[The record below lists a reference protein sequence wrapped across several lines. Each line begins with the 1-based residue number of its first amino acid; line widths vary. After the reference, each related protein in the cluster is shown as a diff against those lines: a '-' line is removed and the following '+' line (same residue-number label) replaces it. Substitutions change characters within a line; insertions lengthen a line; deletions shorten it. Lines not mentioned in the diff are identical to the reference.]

1 MGRKLLVVVY
11 DSLTGLGKKFAN
23 SLETPSQSVWK
34 KLEEPCILVSRN
46 SGAGQIPWTTK
57 RFIRKYEHLIKGF
70 VINGNQ
76 KRYPR
81 TFCGATDK
89 IVEQYGLRHIR
100 NIEGS
105 GTEADRQAVR
115 DFLEQLQAEE
125 SFHESH

>member
-1 MGRKLLVVVY
+1 MLVVVY

-23 SLETPSQSVWK
+23 SLGLASQSVWK
-34 KLEEPCILVSRN
+34 KLEGPCILVSRN

-57 RFIRKYEHLIKGF
+57 RFIRKYRHLIKGF

-89 IVEQYGLRHIR
+89 IVEQYGLHHIR

>member
-1 MGRKLLVVVY
+1 MLVVFY
-11 DSLTGLGKKFAN
+11 DSLTGLGKKFAK
-23 SLETPSQSVWK
+23 SLEMPSQSVWK

-57 RFIRKYEHLIKGF
+57 RFIRKYRHLIKGF

-105 GTEADRQAVR
+105 GTEADRKAVKG
-115 DFLEQLQAEE
+115 FLGQLQTAE
-125 SFHESH
+125 SVHKSH

>member
-1 MGRKLLVVVY
+1 VVY

-23 SLETPSQSVWK
+23 SLEMPSQSVWK

-57 RFIRKYEHLIKGF
+57 RFIRKYRRLIKGF

-105 GTEADRQAVR
+105 GTEEDRQTVK
-115 DFLEQLQAEE
+115 DFLEQLQTDE
-125 SFHESH
+125 SSHKSN

>member
-1 MGRKLLVVVY
+1 MLVVVY

-57 RFIRKYEHLIKGF
+57 RFIRKYRRLIKGF

>member
-1 MGRKLLVVVY
+1 MLVVVY
-11 DSLTGLGKKFAN
+11 DSLTGVGKKFAK
-23 SLETPSQSVWK
+23 SLGLPSQSVWK

-57 RFIRKYEHLIKGF
+57 RFIRKNRHLIKGF

-89 IVEQYGLRHIR
+89 IVEQYGLRHIC

-105 GTEADRQAVR
+105 GTEADRQAVKG
-115 DFLEQLQAEE
+115 FLEKLQTDE
-125 SFHESH
+125 SSHKRH

>member
-1 MGRKLLVVVY
+1 MLVVVY

-89 IVEQYGLRHIR
+89 IVEQYGLHHIR

-125 SFHESH
+125 SFQESH

>member
-1 MGRKLLVVVY
+1 MRVVFY

-23 SLETPSQSVWK
+23 SLGLPSQSVWK

-57 RFIRKYEHLIKGF
+57 RFIRKNRHLIKGF
-70 VINGNQ
+70 FINGNQ

-89 IVEQYGLRHIR
+89 IVEQYGLRHIL

-105 GTEADRQAVR
+105 GTEADRQAVKG
-115 DFLEQLQAEE
+115 FLEQLQMDE

>member
-1 MGRKLLVVVY
+1 MLVVVY
-11 DSLTGLGKKFAN
+11 DSLTGLGKKFAK
-23 SLETPSQSVWK
+23 SLEMPSQSVWK

-57 RFIRKYEHLIKGF
+57 RFIRKYRHLIKGF

-76 KRYPR
+76 KRYPL

-105 GTEADRQAVR
+105 GTEADRQAVKA
-115 DFLEQLQAEE
+115 FLEQLRTEE
-125 SFHESH
+125 SFHKSH

>member
-1 MGRKLLVVVY
+1 MLVVVY

-23 SLETPSQSVWK
+23 NLEMPSQSVWK

-57 RFIRKYEHLIKGF
+57 RFIRKYRRLIKGF

-105 GTEADRQAVR
+105 GTEEDRQTVK
-115 DFLEQLQAEE
+115 DFLEQLQTDE
-125 SFHESH
+125 SSHKSN

>member
-1 MGRKLLVVVY
+1 MLVVVY
-11 DSLTGLGKKFAN
+11 DSLTGLGKKFAK
-23 SLETPSQSVWK
+23 SLGLPSQSVWK

-46 SGAGQIPWTTK
+46 SGSGQIPWTTK
-57 RFIRKYEHLIKGF
+57 RFIRKYRPLIKGF

-89 IVEQYGLRHIR
+89 IVEQYGLCHIR

-105 GTEADRQAVR
+105 GTEVDRQAVKG
-115 DFLEQLQAEE
+115 FLEQLQTEE
-125 SFHESH
+125 SSHKSR

>member
-1 MGRKLLVVVY
+1 MLVVVY

-23 SLETPSQSVWK
+23 SLGLPSQSVWK
-34 KLEEPCILVSRN
+34 NPEVACILVSRN

-57 RFIRKYEHLIKGF
+57 RFIKKYEHLIKGF

-115 DFLEQLQAEE
+115 DFLEQLQMEE
-125 SFHESH
+125 SFHKSH

>member
-1 MGRKLLVVVY
+1 MLVVVY
-11 DSLTGLGKKFAN
+11 DSLTGLGKKFAK
-23 SLETPSQSVWK
+23 SLEMPSQSVWK

-46 SGAGQIPWTTK
+46 SGAGQIPLTTK
-57 RFIRKYEHLIKGF
+57 RFIRKYRHLIKGF

-89 IVEQYGLRHIR
+89 IVEQYGLRHIL

>member
-1 MGRKLLVVVY
+1 LLVVVY

-115 DFLEQLQAEE
+115 DFLEQLQMEE
-125 SFHESH
+125 SFHKSH

>member
-1 MGRKLLVVVY
+1 MLVVVY

-57 RFIRKYEHLIKGF
+57 RFIKKYEHLIKGF

-115 DFLEQLQAEE
+115 DFLEQLQMEE
-125 SFHESH
+125 SFHKSH

>member
-1 MGRKLLVVVY
+1 MLVVVY
-11 DSLTGLGKKFAN
+11 DSLTGLGKKFAK
-23 SLETPSQSVWK
+23 SLGLPSQSVWK

-57 RFIRKYEHLIKGF
+57 RFIRKYRRLIKGF

-105 GTEADRQAVR
+105 GTDEDRQTVK
-115 DFLEQLQAEE
+115 DFLEQLQTDE
-125 SFHESH
+125 SSHKSN

>member
-1 MGRKLLVVVY
+1 MLVVVY
-11 DSLTGLGKKFAN
+11 DSLTGLGKKFAK
-23 SLETPSQSVWK
+23 SLEMPSQSVWK

-57 RFIRKYEHLIKGF
+57 RFIRKYRRLIKGF

-76 KRYPR
+76 KHYPR

-105 GTEADRQAVR
+105 GTEADRQAVKG
-115 DFLEQLQAEE
+115 FLEQLQAEE
-125 SFHESH
+125 SFHEIH

>member
-1 MGRKLLVVVY
+1 MLVVVY

-23 SLETPSQSVWK
+23 SLEMPSQSVWK

-57 RFIRKYEHLIKGF
+57 RFIRKNRHLIKGF

-105 GTEADRQAVR
+105 GTEEDRQTVK
-115 DFLEQLQAEE
+115 DFLEQLQTDE
-125 SFHESH
+125 SSHKSN

>member
-1 MGRKLLVVVY
+1 MLVVVY

-115 DFLEQLQAEE
+115 DFLEQLQMEE
-125 SFHESH
+125 SFHKSH

>member
-1 MGRKLLVVVY
+1 MLVVFY
-11 DSLTGLGKKFAN
+11 DSLTGLGKKFAK
-23 SLETPSQSVWK
+23 SLEMPSQSVWK

-100 NIEGS
+100 NIDGS
-105 GTEADRQAVR
+105 GTEADRLAVKY
-115 DFLEQLQAEE
+115 FLEQLQTDEN
-125 SFHESH
+125 SHKSH

>member
-1 MGRKLLVVVY
+1 MLVVVY
-11 DSLTGLGKKFAN
+11 DSLTGLGKKFAK
-23 SLETPSQSVWK
+23 SLGLPSQSVWK

-57 RFIRKYEHLIKGF
+57 RFIRKYRHLIKGF

-105 GTEADRQAVR
+105 GTEAD
-115 DFLEQLQAEE
+115 
-125 SFHESH
+125 

>member
-1 MGRKLLVVVY
+1 MLVVVY

-57 RFIRKYEHLIKGF
+57 RFIRKYRRLIKGF

-125 SFHESH
+125 SFQESH

>member
-1 MGRKLLVVVY
+1 VVY

-57 RFIRKYEHLIKGF
+57 RFIRKYRHLIKGF

>member
-1 MGRKLLVVVY
+1 MLVVVY
-11 DSLTGLGKKFAN
+11 DSLTGLGKKFAK
-23 SLETPSQSVWK
+23 SLEMPSQSVWK

-57 RFIRKYEHLIKGF
+57 RFIRKNRHLIKGF

-89 IVEQYGLRHIR
+89 IVEQYGLRHIC

-105 GTEADRQAVR
+105 GTEADRQAVKG
-115 DFLEQLQAEE
+115 FLEKLQTDE
-125 SFHESH
+125 SSHKRH

>member
-1 MGRKLLVVVY
+1 MLVVVY

-57 RFIRKYEHLIKGF
+57 RFIRKYRRLIKGF

-76 KRYPR
+76 KHYPR

>member
-1 MGRKLLVVVY
+1 MLVVVY

-57 RFIRKYEHLIKGF
+57 RFIRKYRHLIKGF

-89 IVEQYGLRHIR
+89 IVEQYGLRHIC

>member
-1 MGRKLLVVVY
+1 MLVVVY

-70 VINGNQ
+70 FINGNQ

-105 GTEADRQAVR
+105 GTEADRQAVKG
-115 DFLEQLQAEE
+115 FLEQLQMDE

>member
-1 MGRKLLVVVY
+1 LLVVVY
-11 DSLTGLGKKFAN
+11 DSLTGLGKKFAK
-23 SLETPSQSVWK
+23 SLGLPSQSVWK

-57 RFIRKYEHLIKGF
+57 RFIRKNRHLIKGF

-89 IVEQYGLRHIR
+89 IVEQYGLRHIC

-105 GTEADRQAVR
+105 GTEADRQAVKG
-115 DFLEQLQAEE
+115 FLEKLQTDE
-125 SFHESH
+125 SSHKRH

>member
-1 MGRKLLVVVY
+1 MLVVVY

-57 RFIRKYEHLIKGF
+57 RFIRKYRHLIKGF

-105 GTEADRQAVR
+105 GTEADRQAVKY
-115 DFLEQLQAEE
+115 FLEQLQTDE
-125 SFHESH
+125 SSHKSH

>member
-1 MGRKLLVVVY
+1 MLVVVY
-11 DSLTGLGKKFAN
+11 DSLTGLGKKFAK
-23 SLETPSQSVWK
+23 SLGLPSQSVWK
-34 KLEEPCILVSRN
+34 KLEGLCILVSRN
-46 SGAGQIPWTTK
+46 SGAGQIPLTTK

-76 KRYPR
+76 KRYPQ